1 MVSKSAN
8 YCAVTKEN
16 NTGLILLCD
25 VALGNTN
32 EKFYSDYYA
41 NQLPQGKHSTWGRG
55 RTMPSQSENIP
66 FPGMPEVKVPI
77 GKGAPSG
84 VLNVNKSYNV

>member
-8 YCAVTKEN
+8 YCAVTREN

-41 NQLPQGKHSTWGRG
+41 N
-55 RTMPSQSENIP
+55 
-66 FPGMPEVKVPI
+66 
-77 GKGAPSG
+77 
-84 VLNVNKSYNV
+84 